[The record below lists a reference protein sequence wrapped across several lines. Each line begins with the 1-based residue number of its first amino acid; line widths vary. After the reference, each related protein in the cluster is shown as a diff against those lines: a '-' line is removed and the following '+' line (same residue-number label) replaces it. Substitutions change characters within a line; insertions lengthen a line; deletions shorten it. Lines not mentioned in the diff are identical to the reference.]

1 MTLLPLLVALLMSP
15 QTAPTAT
22 VQGTPPA
29 DRPAPP
35 ATLAK
40 APDALPKS
48 RIRAPVLR
56 EGTYLAG
63 VQGFFASSVAE
74 PGLLVFKLD
83 EGLAANVRRTLFVMP
98 CDPSDDVKAILSD
111 ITVDTPAMFEV
122 SGRVYDYRGRAYL
135 LPVSVVALKN
145 PPPPDLISRTPP
157 KEIVGPAPIAT
168 SRPAP
173 RLDAYLDESTAPMEL
188 PTREA
193 PRPRM
198 AHEPDP
204 AVFPA
209 LDDGMADDIERRLE
223 AGIQRSKTATALRP
237 AVQDGDRTKLLPAAT
252 RLQQRRATVLRD
264 PVTGAWRARL
274 DAARAGLGVDDGA
287 EVTMEILPTHALETL
302 ERKAREQPVGTAW
315 LLSGE
320 VVVSKDRGFLLLE
333 RAAPV
338 APDRFMTP

>member
-1 MTLLPLLVALLMSP
+1 MTLLPILAALLMSP
-15 QTAPTAT
+15 QAAPAGRANAT
-22 VQGTPPA
+22 PLA

-40 APDALPKS
+40 VPDALPKS
-48 RIRAPVLR
+48 RVRAPVLR

-111 ITVDTPAMFEV
+111 VTVDTPALFEV
-122 SGRVYDYRGRAYL
+122 SGRVHDYRGRAYL

-145 PPPPDLISRTPP
+145 PPPPDLINRTPP
-157 KEIVGPAPIAT
+157 KELLGPAPVAKT
-168 SRPAP
+168 RPAP
-173 RLDAYLDESTAPMEL
+173 RLDAYLDESTPTMEL

-204 AVFPA
+204 AMFPA

-237 AVQDGDRTKLLPAAT
+237 AIQDGDRTKLLPAAT
-252 RLQQRRATVLRD
+252 RLQSRRATVLRD

-274 DAARAGLGVDDGA
+274 DAARTGRGVEDGA
-287 EVTMEILPTHALETL
+287 EVTMEILPSKALESL
-302 ERKAREQPVGTAW
+302 ERRVREQPVGTAW

-338 APDRFMTP
+338 APNRFLTP

>member
-1 MTLLPLLVALLMSP
+1 MPLFPMLVTLLMSP
-15 QTAPTAT
+15 QAAPSATAT
-22 VQGTPPA
+22 GIPPA

-40 APDALPKS
+40 SPDALPKS
-48 RIRAPVLR
+48 RVRAPVLR

-63 VQGFFASSVAE
+63 VHGFFASSLAE

-98 CDPSDDVKAILSD
+98 CDPSDDVKAVLSD
-111 ITVDTPAMFEV
+111 ITADTPAMFEV
-122 SGRVYDYRGRAYL
+122 SGRIYDYRGRAYL
-135 LPVSVVALKN
+135 LPVSVVALRN

-157 KEIVGPAPIAT
+157 KEIVGPAPAKA

-173 RLDAYLDESTAPMEL
+173 RLDAYLEETTAPMEL
-188 PTREA
+188 PTREL

-204 AVFPA
+204 ATFPA
-209 LDDGMADDIERRLE
+209 LDDGMADDIERRLD
-223 AGIQRSKTATALRP
+223 AGIQRSQTATALRP
-237 AVQDGDRTKLLPAAT
+237 AVQDGDRTRLLPAAT

-274 DAARAGLGVDDGA
+274 DAARTGNGVEDGA
-287 EVTMEILPTHALETL
+287 EVTMEILPSRALETL
-302 ERKAREQPVGTAW
+302 ERKVREQPVGTAW

-320 VVVSKDRGFLLLE
+320 VVVSRDRGFLLLE
-333 RAAPV
+333 RATSI
-338 APDRFMTP
+338 APDRFLTP